1 MNLENR
7 LKYYLSGLYEKQQV
21 ETHFQHRQSSKDR
34 FPANVVKKLTVTDI
48 QKICDFQLDGFSVY
62 GPRIID
68 IINSDSSIFSKYID
82 KNILFR
88 WGDVTTPLNKN
99 NYCITKAKTITDT
112 CGIILKLNEGR
123 HWKHIAA
130 VNQNDIDFKDKKNIL
145 VWRGGTTGMYG
156 DYETNRLLAVKTLF
170 NKDACDVGF
179 SRCCRGQNPHSL
191 IKNKMDMKTMLTYKY
206 HLVLEGNDVASGLK
220 WQLYSN
226 SVVFMRKPT
235 KVSWAMEDT
244 LEPFIHYVPI
254 KDDFSDVGEMIE
266 WANNNQEKCET
277 IAKNATTFI
286 EQFLNPERELLIQQM
301 VLKKYFETVNI
312 N

>member
-1 MNLENR
+1 MNINDR
-7 LKYYLSGLYEKQQV
+7 VKYYLGDLYNEEIVNTDFKDKQ
-21 ETHFQHRQSSKDR
+21 SNKNI
-34 FPANVVKKLTVTDI
+34 FPPNVMKKVTVNDI
-48 QKICDFQLDGFSVY
+48 QKICSFQRDAFHVY
-62 GPRIID
+62 GIPM
-68 IINSDSSIFSKYID
+68 INITFSDDKLKKYVD

-88 WGDVTTPLNKN
+88 WGDWTIPLNKN
-99 NYCITKAKTITDT
+99 DYYITKAKTITDKNA
-112 CGIILKLNEGR
+112 IILKLAVNR
-123 HWKHIAA
+123 HWENIK
-130 VNQNDIDFKDKKNIL
+130 VVKQNDISFKYKNNIL
-145 VWRGGTTGMYG
+145 VWRGATTGING

-170 NKDACDVGF
+170 NKENCDVGF
-179 SRCCRGQNPHSL
+179 SVCCQGHHPL
-191 IKNKMDMKTMLTYKY
+191 ALLKNHIDIRSMLSYKY

-235 KVSWAMEDT
+235 KVSWAMEDM
-244 LEPFIHYVPI
+244 LEPFIHYIPI

-277 IAKNATTFI
+277 IANNASIFI

-312 N
+312 S

>member
-1 MNLENR
+1 MNLDNR
-7 LKYYLSGLYEKQQV
+7 VKYYLSGLYDKQQV
-21 ETHFQHRQSSKDR
+21 ETHFQDTQSRNER
-34 FPANVVKKLTVTDI
+34 FPPNVMKKITVNDI
-48 QKICDFQLDGFSVY
+48 QKICYFQRDGFLLY
-62 GPRIID
+62 GPPIIN

-88 WGDVTTPLNKN
+88 WGDWTEPLNKN
-99 NYCITKAKTITDT
+99 NFYITKAKTITDT

-123 HWKHIAA
+123 HWKNITV
-130 VNQNDIDFKDKKNIL
+130 VNQNDIDFKHKKNIL
-145 VWRGGTTGMYG
+145 IWRGTTTGVNG
-156 DYETNRLLAVKTLF
+156 EYETNRLLAVKTLF

-179 SRCCRGQNPHSL
+179 SACCQGQNPRSL
-191 IKNKMDMKTMLTYKY
+191 LKNNIDMKTLLTYKY

-235 KVSWAMEDT
+235 KVSWAMEDM
-244 LEPFIHYVPI
+244 LEPFIHYIPI

-277 IAKNATTFI
+277 IANNASIFI
-286 EQFLNPERELLIQQM
+286 EQFLNPEDRKS
-301 VLKKYFETVNI
+301 VV
-312 N
+312 